1 MLLRRRLLDRDGE
14 EFDVLMAWFVS
25 IAGASINVQKTDE
38 NANVTRLPLQ
48 IRYNR
53 RQHEDFL

>member
-1 MLLRRRLLDRDGE
+1 MLLRRRLLDRAGE
-14 EFDVLMAWFVS
+14 ESDVLMAWFVS

-38 NANVTRLPLQ
+38 NAKVTRLPLQ

-53 RQHEDFL
+53 RHHEDFL